1 MAENPIG
8 ELLGGEGE
16 EGGGEGLT
24 PGAGLDPTAAALAS
38 DAAKTDPELTRR
50 ASDYFARQSRLVEI
64 QTEHLHEQRSVLISQ
79 LKIRRFIDGLRAIL
93 QLVLVLVVGGVLAG
107 LGVMAWDAAH
117 DHGLVVEAFSVPP
130 DLAAR
135 GLTGQVV
142 AKQVLD
148 RLAALQ
154 AQTQSMRAASTY
166 TNDWGSDLKVEIP
179 ETGVSLGEAQSY
191 LRAWLGHET
200 RITGEI
206 FEGPGGL
213 TITARSG
220 DDPTPPVTGAA
231 GDLDG
236 LLEKAA
242 EALYARTQPYRYS
255 ILLSQRGEMANA
267 HAILV
272 KLTTSPSLQERAWA
286 HIGLAGDEM
295 IDHGDFGIA
304 EEELHEA
311 LGVIPDFSPAYRD
324 LALSEA
330 FLGHD
335 EGVLHAMRSLE
346 RAITRRPGDVSRN
359 QDAFSVR
366 TARISIAFEK
376 GDFTTM
382 AQLSRQDGRAA
393 VTFGHDVSVDALP
406 YAEVADHDPLDAQAD
421 AGAIDAQDRQGLEL
435 LSLIALERG
444 DASALTLTRSVGA
457 ILPQI
462 QFLGD
467 RSGVTSSRKAD
478 ATDVALIG
486 GQGHDS
492 QNVHNI
498 VFRDDGPYL
507 ALAEAR
513 FGDPAAARALA
524 ASFPP
529 DCYACQWTRG
539 DVAAI
544 AHDRATAESAFALAI
559 ADGPDLP
566 KAYVER
572 GVARLGWGDLT
583 GARADAQKA
592 HALGP
597 RYADPLKLWG
607 DVLVRQGDWRGAKAK
622 YDAALPLAPHWAA
635 LQAAQHLAQTKA

>member
-1 MAENPIG
+1 MAEKGGIEG
-8 ELLGGEGE
+8 ALGGEGE
-16 EGGGEGLT
+16 DAGES
-24 PGAGLDPTAAALAS
+24 PSVGAPLADAVALDEAGAS
-38 DAAKTDPELTRR
+38 AEAR
-50 ASDYFARQSRLVEI
+50 AYLIGARRLVEI
-64 QTEHLHEQRSVLISQ
+64 QTEHLHEQRAVQIALLRWRRLGEALKVGLQALI
-79 LKIRRFIDGLRAIL
+79 A
-93 QLVLVLVVGGVLAG
+93 LVAAALAAG

-154 AQTQSMRAASTY
+154 AQTQSMRAASTF
-166 TNDWGSDLKVEIP
+166 TNDWGDDLKVEIP
-179 ETGVSLGEAQSY
+179 ETGVSLGEAQRY

-220 DDPTPPVTGAA
+220 DDPTPPVTGPGA
-231 GDLDG
+231 DLDG
-236 LLEKAA
+236 VLEKTA

-255 ILLSQRGEMANA
+255 ALLVQRGDVAGA

-272 KLTTSPSLQERAWA
+272 KLTTSPTPQERAWA
-286 HIGLAGDEM
+286 HNGLAVEA
-295 IDHGDFGIA
+295 IRDHGDVRAA
-304 EEELHEA
+304 EENVREELGI
-311 LGVIPDFSPAYRD
+311 LSDFSPAYFGLS
-324 LALSEA
+324 LAEA
-330 FLGHD
+330 LQGHD
-335 EGVLHAMRSLE
+335 EGVLHAAQSLR
-346 RAITRRPGDVSRN
+346 RAVRRRPGEVAPD
-359 QDAFSVR
+359 QDAYFIRV
-366 TARISIAFEK
+366 AGISTAFEK

-382 AQLSRQDGRAA
+382 VQLSGGADRSVSFSHYA
-393 VTFGHDVSVDALP
+393 SVDALP
-406 YAEVADHDPLDAQAD
+406 YAEIADHDPLDAQAD
-421 AGAIDAQDRQGLEL
+421 SDAGDIQPVPVASAFAENGHAQEL
-435 LSLIALERG
+435 QVQIALERG
-444 DASALTLTRSVGA
+444 DPSALGLARA
-457 ILPQI
+457 LWAQDAA
-462 QFLGD
+462 FMKDRGD
-467 RSGVTSSRKAD
+467 DPKGIED
-478 ATDVALIG
+478 
-486 GQGHDS
+486 
-492 QNVHNI
+492 I
-498 VFRDDGPYL
+498 VLRDDGPYL

-529 DCYACQWTRG
+529 DCYPCQWTRG
-539 DVAAI
+539 DVAAL

-583 GARADAQKA
+583 GAMADAQKA

-607 DVLVRQGDWRGAKAK
+607 DVLARRGDWRGAKAK
-622 YDAALPLAPHWAA
+622 YAAALPLAPHWTA
-635 LQAAQHLAQTKA
+635 LQAARRLAQTKV